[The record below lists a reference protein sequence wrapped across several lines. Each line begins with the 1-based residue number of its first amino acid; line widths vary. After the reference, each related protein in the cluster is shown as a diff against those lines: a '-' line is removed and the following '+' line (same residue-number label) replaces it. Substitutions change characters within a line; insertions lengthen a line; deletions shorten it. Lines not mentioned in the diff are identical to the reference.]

1 MRCVA
6 RIGNRKGTEFCWR
19 NLQEGDH
26 FGDVVDLD
34 GRIILKLILKKSVG
48 RRGWG

>member
-6 RIGNRKGTEFCWR
+6 PIGKGKGTGFWWR

-26 FGDVVDLD
+26 LADVDLD
-34 GRIILKLILKKSVG
+34 GRIILKLNLKKSVG
-48 RRGWG
+48 RRGRG